1 MTMVSL
7 TTLFFSSH
15 VLLLLITQSL
25 AQPDLAGHFC
35 FNGKGNYTTN
45 STYQTNLDTLLSSL
59 VSTNGNGYGFYNS
72 SYAENSTNQVYATG
86 LCRGD
91 VVADTCRSCL
101 KNSSLE
107 LRKLCPNQKEALGFY
122 DTCMLR
128 YSNRSLYGLMEDY
141 PPFTFVSTR
150 NLSSSEVEK
159 FFEDLGNLFRRLS
172 SEAAAGGSL
181 RKFAANNTTSG
192 FKTIYALAQCTPDLS
207 EELCTDC
214 LAGAYGDIPT
224 NSYGKDGAR
233 IVKPSCN
240 IRYEISPFYDLENV
254 APLPSSP
261 PISAPSPSTNTTNSE
276 GTKSNKSR
284 TIILVVV
291 AVTVSLVLIVCI
303 CIYLRVRKTKK
314 NLDQNKLPGAE
325 DADEIRSAESLQFD
339 FGTIRVATD
348 DFSEANKLGQG
359 GFGSVYRGK
368 LSDGEEIAVKRLS
381 MDSGQGDSEFK
392 NEVLLVARLQ
402 HRNLVRLL
410 GFCLQGNERLL
421 VYEFVPNS
429 SLDHIIFDPIKRA
442 QLDWDKRYKIIEG
455 IARGLLYL
463 HEDSRLRIIHR
474 DLKASNILIDAELN
488 SKISDFGMARLFVL
502 DETQGNTSRI
512 VGTYG
517 YMAPEYAMH
526 GHFSVKSDVYSFG
539 VLILEIISGQ
549 KNSCFRQGENMEDLP
564 SYAWKSWREG
574 TTSNLIDPTLTNGSR
589 TEIMRCIHIGLLCVQ
604 ENIAD
609 RPTMTSV
616 ILMLNSHS
624 LSLPVPSEPAFF
636 MHSSVGSDL
645 SLGWESSSGVTASKS
660 NFVSVKVP
668 ENEAALI
675 SEVYPR

>member
-1 MTMVSL
+1 
-7 TTLFFSSH
+7 
-15 VLLLLITQSL
+15 
-25 AQPDLAGHFC
+25 
-35 FNGKGNYTTN
+35 
-45 STYQTNLDTLLSSL
+45 
-59 VSTNGNGYGFYNS
+59 
-72 SYAENSTNQVYATG
+72 
-86 LCRGD
+86 
-91 VVADTCRSCL
+91 
-101 KNSSLE
+101 
-107 LRKLCPNQKEALGFY
+107 
-122 DTCMLR
+122 MLR
-128 YSNRSLYGLMEDY
+128 YSNRSLYGLMEDLPAFY
-141 PPFTFVSTR
+141 FVSPR

-159 FFEDLGNLFRRLS
+159 FFEDLGILFQRLS

-240 IRYEISPFYDLENV
+240 IQYEISPFYDPENV

-261 PISAPSPSTNTTNSE
+261 PISSPSPSTNTTNSE
-276 GTKSNKSR
+276 GTQ
-284 TIILVVV
+284 
-291 AVTVSLVLIVCI
+291 VC
-303 CIYLRVRKTKK
+303 CIYVMIFLHICCWFFFLHCVVGLKVISFILW
-314 NLDQNKLPGAE
+314 LDPSVCAE

-339 FGTIRVATD
+339 FDTIRVATD

-368 LSDGEEIAVKRLS
+368 LSNGEEIAVKRLS

-410 GFCLQGNERLL
+410 GFCLQENERLL

-429 SLDHIIFDPIKRA
+429 SLDHIIFDPIKCA

-549 KNSCFRQGENMEDLP
+549 KNSCFLQGENMEDLP
-564 SYAWKSWREG
+564 SYAWKIWREG